1 MTIFVVYNIIY
12 RKTPNIKKR
21 SFKDEKIATTTKKKK
36 KKKKMGVTNN
46 FTQKVLL

>member
-21 SFKDEKIATTTKKKK
+21 SFKDEKIATKKKK

>member
-21 SFKDEKIATTTKKKK
+21 SFKDEKIATKKKQ

>member
-21 SFKDEKIATTTKKKK
+21 SFKDEKIATKKKKK

-46 FTQKVLL
+46 FKKKVLL